1 MKQYLILKRIQVGSL
16 LIKRLRKYIYLFGVG
31 FAVWIGHLWDLL
43 IEHTK
48 KADEAIENAAK
59 FYSQI
64 SESWLAGLWMYFKDI
79 ETPAPPPTIPK
90 VYPFVEA
97 LNILGYIML
106 ILCVLWVMIW
116 IYADEFCKSRETNT
130 ASSFGN
136 RLFVATMVNV
146 GVYVS
151 LRRLII

>member
-16 LIKRLRKYIYLFGVG
+16 LIKRLRKYLCLFGVG
-31 FAVWIGHLWDLL
+31 FAMWIGHLWDLL

-48 KADEAIENAAK
+48 KADEAIENASK

-79 ETPAPPPTIPK
+79 ETPVPPPTIPK

-151 LRRLII
+151 LRRLIL